1 MKTYARWLNNCYLAT
16 KTCLLMRGEFE
27 SWAPI
32 QTLVYTTRLFCNSQ
46 AVLIKYSSSTAVF
59 FPTSYIFVWAGTAFW
74 LEKISLR
81 KDSISAL
88 PDHSQKCDWVYRCL
102 RPLDHLA
109 KGFWRPDSL
118 NEKVLLSKW
127 PFDTTPIG
135 NKTWLLWDHKNATL
149 QIYSSKSLWKT
160 FAAIQFRFVPLEKKL
175 LRHVSSF
182 NNKSKNGKMDGSTF
196 LVGFFFCCFV
206 GTFRCQTLKT
216 EFECRKG

>member
-1 MKTYARWLNNCYLAT
+1 MIFVLS
-16 KTCLLMRGEFE
+16 E
-27 SWAPI
+27 
-32 QTLVYTTRLFCNSQ
+32 LFCNSQ
-46 AVLIKYSSSTAVF
+46 AVLIKYSSSTAVI

-109 KGFWRPDSL
+109 KSFWRPDLL
-118 NEKVLLSKW
+118 NEKVLHSKW

-149 QIYSSKSLWKT
+149 QIYSSKVFGRRLLRFNSDLYHWKKSCFVMSAHLT
-160 FAAIQFRFVPLEKKL
+160 TNPKMGKWMVPLFWL
-175 LRHVSSF
+175 
-182 NNKSKNGKMDGSTF
+182 D
-196 LVGFFFCCFV
+196 FFCWAV
-206 GTFRCQTLKT
+206 ETFRCQTLKT